1 MTYHQIRL
9 GLQSLVV
16 RFVGAYDS
24 SPLLERYCVGDESLP
39 YWDVLRAPLIDLYV
53 HCAKAMA
60 QPVPAG
66 ER

>member
-1 MTYHQIRL
+1 M
-9 GLQSLVV
+9 V

-24 SPLLERYCVGDESLP
+24 SPLLERYCADDESLP

-53 HCAKAMA
+53 HWAKAMA